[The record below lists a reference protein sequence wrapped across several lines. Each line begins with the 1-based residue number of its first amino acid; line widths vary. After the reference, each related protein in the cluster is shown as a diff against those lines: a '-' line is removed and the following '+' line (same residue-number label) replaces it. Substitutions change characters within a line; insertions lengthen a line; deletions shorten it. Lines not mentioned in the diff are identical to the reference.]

1 MYLVAKLGRNLLAIT
16 FSVILSFWVC
26 QALLADDWP
35 QWMGPQRDD
44 VYRESGVISSIPDEG
59 LKVKWRVPIS
69 GGYAGPAVAGG
80 RVFVTDYLSQSNEI
94 SNNPGARQDRQGKER
109 VLAFDAE
116 TGKQLWEYAY
126 DRPYS
131 ISYAVGP
138 RCTPTV
144 DGELLYWMGAE
155 GDLVCLQVETGD
167 LAWRRSLVDDFGA
180 EIPIWGC
187 AGSPLVDGN
196 LLYVM
201 VGGEGQ
207 GVVALDKRTGEVQWK
222 ALDTKMGYA
231 PPSIIEASG
240 KRQLIIYHP
249 EGITSL
255 NPKSGETYWEIPLE
269 PAYEMSI
276 ARPMV
281 DGNRMYASGIGNQSV
296 MIELEGSQPGAKALW
311 HGEAKT
317 SVYSGTST
325 PLFVDG
331 VVYGSDCNIGSLI
344 AVDAENGDRLWTTFE
359 ATVPDETRFIKH
371 GTAFLTRLGESDRYL
386 VFSEVGDL
394 LVAKLTKSGF
404 ESLGRFHVLDPTSEA
419 FGRDVVWTHPAYAN
433 RTGFFR
439 NDKELVAVDLSQ
451 K

>member
-1 MYLVAKLGRNLLAIT
+1 MHLFSTTGRLLLAVL
-16 FSVILSFWVC
+16 FSLALNWFTG
-26 QALLADDWP
+26 QAVLADDWP

-44 VYRESGVISSIPDEG
+44 VYRESGVIDAIPEEG
-59 LKVKWRVPIS
+59 LKVKWRVPVS
-69 GGYAGPAVAGG
+69 GGYSGPAVANG
-80 RVFVTDYLSQSNEI
+80 RVFVTDYLSESNEI

-116 TGKQLWEYAY
+116 TGKKLWEYAY

-155 GDLVCLQVETGD
+155 GDLVCLQVETGE
-167 LAWRRSLVDDFGA
+167 LVWRRSLVDDFGA

-187 AGSPLVDGN
+187 AGHPLVDGD
-196 LLYVM
+196 LLYIM

-207 GVVALDKRTGEVQWK
+207 GVVALNKRSGEVQWK
-222 ALDTKMGYA
+222 ALNTRMGYA
-231 PPSIIEASG
+231 PPSIIEAAG
-240 KRQLIIYHP
+240 TRQLIIYHP
-249 EGITSL
+249 EGVTSL
-255 NPKSGETYWEIPLE
+255 NPKDGKQYWEVAIE

-276 ARPMV
+276 ARPVV
-281 DGNRMYASGIGNQSV
+281 DGNHMYASGIGNQSV
-296 MIELEGSQPGAKALW
+296 MIELDQSQPGATALW
-311 HGEAKT
+311 HGEPKT

-325 PLFVDG
+325 PVFVDG
-331 VVYGSDCNIGSLI
+331 IVYGSDCNVGSLM
-344 AVDAENGDRLWTTFE
+344 AVDAKNGDRLWTTFE

-371 GTAFLTRLGESDRYL
+371 GTAFVTRLGESDRYL
-386 VFSEVGDL
+386 LFSEVGDL
-394 LVAKLTKSGF
+394 LVAKMTKAGF

-419 FGRDVVWTHPAYAN
+419 FGREVAWTHPAYAQQ
-433 RTGFFR
+433 TGFFR
-439 NDKELVAVDLSQ
+439 NDKELVAVDLKQ

>member
-1 MYLVAKLGRNLLAIT
+1 MHLSATTGRVLLAIL
-16 FSVILSFWVC
+16 FSLAPNCFAG
-26 QALLADDWP
+26 QAVFADDWP

-44 VYRESGVISSIPDEG
+44 VYHETGVIRAIPDDG

-69 GGYAGPAVAGG
+69 GGYAGPAVANG
-80 RVFVTDYLSQSNEI
+80 RVFVTDYLSESNEI

-116 TGKQLWEYAY
+116 SGKKLWEYAY

-155 GDLVCLQVETGD
+155 GDLVCLQVETGE

-180 EIPIWGC
+180 KIPIWGC
-187 AGSPLVDGN
+187 AGHPLVDGD
-196 LLYVM
+196 LLYIM

-207 GVVALDKRTGEVQWK
+207 GVVALDKRSGEVQWK

-231 PPSIIEASG
+231 PPSIIEAAG
-240 KRQLIIYHP
+240 TRQLIIYHP
-249 EGITSL
+249 EGVASL
-255 NPKSGETYWEIPLE
+255 NPRTGEQYWQVPIE
-269 PAYEMSI
+269 PGYEMSV

-296 MIELEGSQPGAKALW
+296 MIELDETQPGAKALW
-311 HGEAKT
+311 HGEPKT

-325 PLFVDG
+325 PVFVDG
-331 VVYGSDCNIGSLI
+331 VVYGSDCNVGSLI

-371 GTAFLTRLGESDRYL
+371 GTAFVTRLGDSDRYL
-386 VFSEVGDL
+386 LFSEVGDL
-394 LVAKLTKSGF
+394 LIAKMTKSGF
-404 ESLGRFHVLDPTSEA
+404 ESLGSFHVLDPTSEA
-419 FGRDVVWTHPAYAN
+419 FGREVVWTHPAYAQQ
-433 RTGFFR
+433 TGFFR
-439 NDKELVAVDLSQ
+439 NDKELVAVDLGQ

>member
-1 MYLVAKLGRNLLAIT
+1 MPVFHTAGRMMPAVLL
-16 FSVILSFWVC
+16 F
-26 QALLADDWP
+26 ALLGVLAPQAGFADDWP

-44 VYRESGVISSIPDEG
+44 VYRESGVIRSIPEKG

-69 GGYAGPAVAGG
+69 GGYAGPAVADG
-80 RVFVTDYLSQSNEI
+80 RVFVTDYLAESNEI

-109 VLAFDAE
+109 VLAFSAE
-116 TGKQLWEYAY
+116 TGEKLWEYAY

-144 DGELLYWMGAE
+144 DGELLYWLGAE
-155 GDLVCLQVETGD
+155 GDLVCLQVETGE
-167 LAWRRSLVDDFGA
+167 LVWRRSLVDDFGA

-187 AGSPLVDGN
+187 AAHPLVDGS

-207 GVVALDKRTGEVQWK
+207 GVVALDKKSGEVQWK

-231 PPSIIEASG
+231 PPSIIEAG
-240 KRQLIIYHP
+240 GTRQLIIYHP
-249 EGITSL
+249 EGAVSL
-255 NPKSGETYWEIPLE
+255 NPKNGEKYWGIDISPS
-269 PAYEMSI
+269 YEMSI

-296 MIELEGSQPGAKALW
+296 MIELEEDQPGAKAIW
-311 HGEAKT
+311 RGEPKT
-317 SVYSGTST
+317 SLYSGTST

-331 VVYGSDCNIGSLI
+331 VVYGSDCNVGSLI
-344 AVDAENGDRLWTTFE
+344 AVDADNGDRMWSTFQ

-371 GTAFLTRLGESDRYL
+371 GTAFVTRLGESDRYL
-386 VFSEVGDL
+386 IFSEVGDL
-394 LVAKLTKSGF
+394 LVAKMTASGF
-404 ESLGRFHVLDPTSEA
+404 ESLGRFHVLEPTSET
-419 FGRDVVWTHPAYAN
+419 FGRRVVWTHPAYAN
-433 RTGFFR
+433 QTGYFR
-439 NDKELVAVDLSQ
+439 NDKELVAVDLRQ